1 MGPPY
6 FASTN
11 GQDAAPPKTYYEQQ
25 REMLVTEIAQVRATE
40 PITERIAVSQFNSPN
55 HVHPNKVPES
65 GSCPAKHQQ
74 VEPFARGGHVG
85 RERIRARRVA
95 LEPL

>member
-25 REMLVTEIAQVRATE
+25 REMLVTEIAQVRATAHHGAHCSLS
-40 PITERIAVSQFNSPN
+40 I
-55 HVHPNKVPES
+55 
-65 GSCPAKHQQ
+65 
-74 VEPFARGGHVG
+74 
-85 RERIRARRVA
+85 
-95 LEPL
+95 